1 MSFYRRSFIPGG
13 TYFFTVT
20 LADRRSQLLVEQIER
35 LRTVY
40 DSVHQ
45 KYPFETVAICV
56 LPEHLHA
63 IWTMPPDDADY
74 SRRWNLIK
82 GGFSRGLPA
91 APARSD
97 SKLRQREKGIWQRRF
112 WEHQIRDEE
121 DFQRHVDYVHFN
133 PVKHGL
139 VSQVAD
145 WEYSSFH
152 QWVARGML
160 SSDWAGDAG
169 DGSYGE

>member
-1 MSFYRRSFIPGG
+1 MSLYRRSFIPGG

-20 LADRRSQLLVEQIER
+20 LADRRSQLLVEQIDR
-35 LRTVY
+35 LRAVY
-40 DSVHQ
+40 ASVHQ
-45 KYPFETVAICV
+45 KYPFETVAICI

-63 IWTMPPDDADY
+63 IWTMPADDADY
-74 SRRWNLIK
+74 SKRWNLIK
-82 GGFSRGLPA
+82 GNFSRGLPA
-91 APARSD
+91 TATRTA
-97 SKLRQREKGIWQRRF
+97 SKIRQREKGIWQRRF
-112 WEHQIRDEE
+112 WEHQIRDEK

-139 VSQVAD
+139 VQQVAD

-160 SSDWAGDAG
+160 NADWAGDAS
-169 DGSYGE
+169 DGSFGE

>member
-1 MSFYRRSFIPGG
+1 
-13 TYFFTVT
+13 
-20 LADRRSQLLVEQIER
+20 
-35 LRTVY
+35 
-40 DSVHQ
+40 
-45 KYPFETVAICV
+45 
-56 LPEHLHA
+56 
-63 IWTMPPDDADY
+63 
-74 SRRWNLIK
+74 LIK
-82 GGFSRGLPA
+82 GNFSRGLPA

-97 SKLRQREKGIWQRRF
+97 SKIRQREKGIWQRRF
-112 WEHQIRDEE
+112 WEHQIRDED

-152 QWVARGML
+152 HWVARGML

-169 DGSYGE
+169 EGSYGE

>member
-40 DSVHQ
+40 GSVHQ

-63 IWTMPPDDADY
+63 IWTMPPDDADF
-74 SRRWNLIK
+74 SRRWNFIK
-82 GGFSRGLPA
+82 GNFSRGLPA
-91 APARSD
+91 APARSA

-121 DFQRHVDYVHFN
+121 DLQRHVDYVHFN

-139 VSQVAD
+139 VKRVAD
-145 WEYSSFH
+145 WEFSSFH

-160 SSDWAGDAG
+160 SADWAGDTG
-169 DGSYGE
+169 EGSFGE

>member
-20 LADRRSQLLVEQIER
+20 LADRHSFLLVEQIER
-35 LRTVY
+35 LRAVY
-40 DSVHQ
+40 GKVQ
-45 KYPFETVAICV
+45 RAYPFETVAICI
-56 LPEHLHA
+56 LPEHIHA
-63 IWTMPPDDADY
+63 IWTLPPNDADY

-82 GGFSRGLPA
+82 GNFSRGLPA
-91 APARSD
+91 AAERSA

-121 DFQRHVDYVHFN
+121 DLQRHVDYVHFN

-139 VSQVAD
+139 VQRVAD

-152 QWVARGML
+152 QWVSREML
-160 SSDWAGDAG
+160 SPDWAGVAS
-169 DGSYGE
+169 DGSFGE

>member
-20 LADRRSQLLVEQIER
+20 LADRRSQLLVEQIDR
-35 LRTVY
+35 LRAVY
-40 DSVHQ
+40 ASVQQ
-45 KYPFETVAICV
+45 KYPFETVAICI

-74 SRRWNLIK
+74 STRWNLIK
-82 GGFSRGLPA
+82 GNFSRGLPA
-91 APARSD
+91 AATRTA
-97 SKLRQREKGIWQRRF
+97 SKIRQREKGIWQRRF
-112 WEHQIRDEE
+112 WEHQIRDED
-121 DFQRHVDYVHFN
+121 DFQHHADYVHFN

-139 VSQVAD
+139 VKRAAE

-152 QWVARGML
+152 QWLARGML
-160 SSDWAGDAG
+160 SADWAGDASE
-169 DGSYGE
+169 GSFGE